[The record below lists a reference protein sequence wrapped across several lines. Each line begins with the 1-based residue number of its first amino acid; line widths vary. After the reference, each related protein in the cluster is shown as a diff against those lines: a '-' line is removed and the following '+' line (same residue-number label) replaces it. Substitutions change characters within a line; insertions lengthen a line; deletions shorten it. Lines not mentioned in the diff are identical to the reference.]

1 MSMNWIWLDRVS
13 LKCKK
18 FIFPS
23 LNPGRIFGYICI
35 ALSWFLSDDCADV
48 SFQFVCWYSTSKCIR
63 YIIYIIFTYIY
74 TQIIWDMPSTRL
86 LPTLT
91 LRSLTSRKWKGFE
104 MHWIGSMHCIGKRT
118 DSLDSHV
125 TACLSIVQCYIEA
138 SKKAVWIRY
147 ELDGN
152 PEIFHTAF
160 TSPLSATMPSKWTR
174 KKTKAGLNNRWGLRY
189 FTVLSNPFKLWY
201 FVKLTMNPRVF
212 VFVGILEL

>member
-104 MHWIGSMHCIGKRT
+104 MHWIGSMHWAKNWFTWFTC
-118 DSLDSHV
+118 DSLSF
-125 TACLSIVQCYIEA
+125 Y
-138 SKKAVWIRY
+138 R
-147 ELDGN
+147 
-152 PEIFHTAF
+152 
-160 TSPLSATMPSKWTR
+160 TMLYGGFKEG
-174 KKTKAGLNNRWGLRY
+174 GLNKIWTGWEPWDISHCFHIY
-189 FTVLSNPFKLWY
+189 FFCNNAKQ
-201 FVKLTMNPRVF
+201 MNSQKNKGRSKQ
-212 VFVGILEL
+212 